1 MSWSFYPDADAF
13 SHAWREVLLENESAH
28 CLTWAAIARSSGGAQ
43 DDPSLYRFLGHERT
57 ENQAAFAIFSPR
69 NRELFL
75 SKLLTPKRNRTLP
88 EIPE

>member
-43 DDPSLYRFLGHERT
+43 DDPFLYRFLARHLRERKWKWKPVPST
-57 ENQAAFAIFSPR
+57 RWLP
-69 NRELFL
+69 
-75 SKLLTPKRNRTLP
+75 KYTTPYIGPPVRGSLCKAM
-88 EIPE
+88 